1 MAVRRQFF
9 GLLAASAKPN
19 CSDFSVFSLPSPL
32 YYPEFPA
39 PPRCMK
45 YTIDKKESY
54 TIITIDEKKLDTTVA
69 PDLKSEF
76 VKLNAEGINN
86 LILDLSNV
94 KYTDSSGLS
103 SILIANRLCN
113 STGGLLVLSG
123 LQDHVMKLITIS
135 KLESVLHILPTV
147 EEAIDRV
154 FLHAI
159 ERDLTDKE

>member
-1 MAVRRQFF
+1 
-9 GLLAASAKPN
+9 
-19 CSDFSVFSLPSPL
+19 
-32 YYPEFPA
+32 
-39 PPRCMK
+39 MK
-45 YTIDKKESY
+45 YTIDKKENY
-54 TIITIDEKKLDTTVA
+54 TIITIDEKKLDTSIA

-86 LILDLSNV
+86 LILDLSDV

-113 STGGLLVLSG
+113 SSSGLLILTG

-135 KLESVLHILPTV
+135 KLESVLNILPTV

-154 FLHAI
+154 FLHEI
-159 ERDLTDKE
+159 EQDLTNKED

>member
-1 MAVRRQFF
+1 
-9 GLLAASAKPN
+9 
-19 CSDFSVFSLPSPL
+19 
-32 YYPEFPA
+32 
-39 PPRCMK
+39 MK
-45 YTIDKKESY
+45 YTIDKKENY
-54 TIITIDEKKLDTTVA
+54 TIITIDEKKLDTTIA

-113 STGGLLVLSG
+113 SSNGLLILSG

-135 KLESVLHILPTV
+135 KLESVLNILPSV

-154 FLHAI
+154 FLHEI
-159 ERDLTDKE
+159 ERDLTNKEE

>member
-1 MAVRRQFF
+1 MFTGR
-9 GLLAASAKPN
+9 S
-19 CSDFSVFSLPSPL
+19 
-32 YYPEFPA
+32 
-39 PPRCMK
+39 MK
-45 YTIDKKESY
+45 YTIDKKENY
-54 TIITIDEKKLDTTVA
+54 TIITIDEKKLDTSIA

-76 VKLNAEGINN
+76 VKLNAEGITN

-113 STGGLLVLSG
+113 SSSGLLILTG

-135 KLESVLHILPTV
+135 KLESVLNILPTV

-154 FLHAI
+154 FLHEI
-159 ERDLTDKE
+159 EQDLTNKED

>member
-1 MAVRRQFF
+1 
-9 GLLAASAKPN
+9 
-19 CSDFSVFSLPSPL
+19 
-32 YYPEFPA
+32 
-39 PPRCMK
+39 MK
-45 YTIDKKESY
+45 YTIDKKENY
-54 TIITIDEKKLDTTVA
+54 TIITIDEKKLDTTIA

-113 STGGLLVLSG
+113 SSSGLLILSG

-135 KLESVLHILPTV
+135 KLETVLNILPTI

-154 FLHAI
+154 FLHEI
-159 ERDLTDKE
+159 ERDLTNKEE

>member
-1 MAVRRQFF
+1 
-9 GLLAASAKPN
+9 
-19 CSDFSVFSLPSPL
+19 
-32 YYPEFPA
+32 
-39 PPRCMK
+39 MK
-45 YTIDKKESY
+45 YSIDKKENY
-54 TIITIDEKKLDTTVA
+54 TIVTVDEKKLDTSIA

-76 VKLNAEGINN
+76 VKLNAEGISN
-86 LILDLSNV
+86 LILDMSNV

-103 SILIANRLCN
+103 SILIATRLCN
-113 STGGLLVLSG
+113 STGGLLILTG

-154 FLHAI
+154 FLHEI

>member
-1 MAVRRQFF
+1 
-9 GLLAASAKPN
+9 
-19 CSDFSVFSLPSPL
+19 
-32 YYPEFPA
+32 
-39 PPRCMK
+39 MK
-45 YTIDKKESY
+45 YTIDKKENY
-54 TIITIDEKKLDTTVA
+54 TIITIDEKKLDTSIA

-86 LILDLSNV
+86 LILDLNNV

-113 STGGLLVLSG
+113 SSNGLLILTG

-135 KLESVLHILPTV
+135 KLESVLNILPTV

-154 FLHAI
+154 FLHEI
-159 ERDLTDKE
+159 EQDLTNKED

>member
-1 MAVRRQFF
+1 
-9 GLLAASAKPN
+9 
-19 CSDFSVFSLPSPL
+19 
-32 YYPEFPA
+32 
-39 PPRCMK
+39 MK
-45 YTIDKKESY
+45 YTIDKKENY
-54 TIITIDEKKLDTTVA
+54 TIITIDEKKLDTTIA

-76 VKLNAEGINN
+76 VKLNAEGISN

-113 STGGLLVLSG
+113 SSNGLLILSG

-135 KLESVLHILPTV
+135 KLESVLNILPSV

-154 FLHAI
+154 FLHEI
-159 ERDLTDKE
+159 ERDLTNKEE

>member
-1 MAVRRQFF
+1 
-9 GLLAASAKPN
+9 
-19 CSDFSVFSLPSPL
+19 
-32 YYPEFPA
+32 
-39 PPRCMK
+39 MK
-45 YTIDKKESY
+45 YTIDKKENY
-54 TIITIDEKKLDTTVA
+54 TIITIDEKKLDTSIA

-86 LILDLSNV
+86 LILDLNDV

-113 STGGLLVLSG
+113 SSNGLLILTG

-135 KLESVLHILPTV
+135 KLESVLNILPTV

-154 FLHAI
+154 FLHEI
-159 ERDLTDKE
+159 EQDLTNKED

>member
-1 MAVRRQFF
+1 MFIGR
-9 GLLAASAKPN
+9 S
-19 CSDFSVFSLPSPL
+19 
-32 YYPEFPA
+32 
-39 PPRCMK
+39 MK
-45 YTIDKKESY
+45 YTIDKKENY
-54 TIITIDEKKLDTTVA
+54 TIITIDEKKLDTSIA

-76 VKLNAEGINN
+76 VKLNAEGITN

-113 STGGLLVLSG
+113 SSSGLLILTG

-135 KLESVLHILPTV
+135 KLESVLNILPTV

-154 FLHAI
+154 FLHEI
-159 ERDLTDKE
+159 EQDLTNKED

>member
-1 MAVRRQFF
+1 
-9 GLLAASAKPN
+9 
-19 CSDFSVFSLPSPL
+19 
-32 YYPEFPA
+32 
-39 PPRCMK
+39 MK

-54 TIITIDEKKLDTTVA
+54 TIITIEEKKLDTTVA

-86 LILDLSNV
+86 LILDLTNV

-103 SILIANRLCN
+103 SILIANRLFN
-113 STGGLLVLSG
+113 STGGLLVLTG
-123 LQDHVMKLITIS
+123 LQDHVLKLITIS

-147 EEAIDRV
+147 EEGIDRV